1 MYLEAGVKT
10 VNELRAEHDMP
21 AVENGNEPMASANL
35 LTLKALLAKSAP
47 EPGRP
52 TNEEPKKD

>member
-1 MYLEAGVKT
+1 MPT
-10 VNELRAEHDMP
+10 VADGDTPL
-21 AVENGNEPMASANL
+21 ASANL

-52 TNEEPKKD
+52 TNEEPKNNDTDDSTK

>member
-1 MYLEAGVKT
+1 
-10 VNELRAEHDMP
+10 
-21 AVENGNEPMASANL
+21 VENGDEPLASANL

>member
-1 MYLEAGVKT
+1 MPT
-10 VNELRAEHDMP
+10 VADGDTPL
-21 AVENGNEPMASANL
+21 ASANL

-52 TNEEPKKD
+52 TTEPKNDGNENDK